1 MARLWS
7 VMEDIPG
14 AILLTVLI
22 AYPLATLLGQS
33 LLPNLFSNPMSLIP
47 SLAPLGSVF
56 GDKMNLLAVLNS
68 LLIGLSAALFA
79 IVVGSFTAFSLE
91 KAPPKL
97 LAGLDSLIWVV
108 FFVPSYVIAQGWVIL
123 MQDQGI
129 MSQLLGLPNGWS
141 AWFFTRFGLILI
153 MGLRY
158 FPYVHFSM
166 QQALRNINS
175 DLVEAGYLAGAS
187 RRQIMRSILLPLLAP
202 AWLAGGSIAFAEG
215 FGDFGIAAAI
225 TPQTHIPI
233 ATYQIYASLSE
244 APVNY
249 PTAAGMSLVVVMVTA
264 SAIVLQFWWLKKKNY
279 NTVSSSTKQV
289 FVKGKKGWS
298 MVVGTFMVLIAA
310 LLLPLGATLCASL
323 WKLWSGGL
331 TSGNWTFSHY
341 LHALQL
347 GSRGWLSLGRS
358 LEYSL
363 VTALLTMVVALVV
376 GYQMSF
382 KNSAVSRLLNVLT
395 MSVIAV
401 PGIVL
406 AAAYIFAWNA
416 VWLNPLNLVLY
427 GTPICLT
434 MAYIASYLPY
444 AIRLQVGAMSQL
456 PVNILKAAQVFGAN
470 NSTIIRRIVFPL
482 VQGTAVSTF
491 FIALTGVMFELPAS
505 SLLYPPGSPTFSVM
519 IQSKFDNFDWSA
531 GSALTIIGLI
541 VVFMAYSLG
550 RYLLHLTTTK
560 TKGRANH
567 RNEKTVIEDTSPV
580 WGSIPPQENKE
591 VT

>member
-1 MARLWS
+1 MRVWS

-56 GDKMNLLAVLNS
+56 GDKTNLLALLNS
-68 LLIGLSAALFA
+68 LLIGLSAAVLA
-79 IVVGSFTAFSLE
+79 IFVGSFTAFSLE
-91 KAPPKL
+91 KASPKL
-97 LAGLDSLIWVV
+97 QAGLDSLIWVV
-108 FFVPSYVIAQGWVIL
+108 FFVPSYVIAEGWVML
-123 MQDQGI
+123 MQEHGI
-129 MSQLLGLPNGWS
+129 ITQLLALPSGWS

-158 FPYVHFSM
+158 FPFVHFSM
-166 QQALRNINS
+166 QQALRNIDR
-175 DLVEAGYLAGAS
+175 DLVQAGYLAGAN

-215 FGDFGIAAAI
+215 FGDFGIVAAI

-233 ATYQIYASLSE
+233 VTYQIYASLSE

-249 PTAAGMSLVVVMVTA
+249 PSAAGMSLVVVMVTA
-264 SAIVLQFWWLKKKNY
+264 VAIILQFWWLKKKNY
-279 NTVSSSTKQV
+279 NTVSSSDKQV
-289 FVKGKKGWS
+289 FVKGGKNRSGIL
-298 MVVGTFMVLIAA
+298 GTAAVLTAA
-310 LLLPLGATLCASL
+310 LLLPLGAILCASL

-331 TSGNWTFSHY
+331 APGNWTFSHY

-347 GSRGWLSLGRS
+347 GSQGWQSLDRS

-363 VTALLTMVVALVV
+363 VTALLTMVAALVV
-376 GYQMSF
+376 GFQMSF
-382 KNSAVSRLLNVLT
+382 KNSMVSRLLNVLT

-406 AAAYIFAWNA
+406 AASYIFAWNA
-416 VWLNPLNLVLY
+416 VWLNPLHLVLY

-444 AIRLQVGAMSQL
+444 AIRLQMGAMSQL
-456 PVNILKAAQVFGAN
+456 PANILKAAQVFGAH
-470 NSTIIRRIVFPL
+470 NSTIIRKIVFPL
-482 VQGTAVSTF
+482 VRGTAVSTF
-491 FIALTGVMFELPAS
+491 FMAFTGVMFELPAS
-505 SLLYPPGSPTFSVM
+505 SLLYPPGNPTFSVM

-531 GSALTIIGLI
+531 GSALTIIGLM
-541 VVFMAYSLG
+541 VVFIAYSLG
-550 RYLLHLTTTK
+550 RYLVHLTTNKSTDRTESRK
-560 TKGRANH
+560 
-567 RNEKTVIEDTSPV
+567 EKIVIEDISPV
-580 WGSIPPQENKE
+580 WGNNPPQENK
-591 VT
+591 VVS